1 MYKKWLVKFVS
12 VESIRYLKTMIKN
25 TRLQNN
31 QSNNRS
37 ISQDIKQ
44 EILQAITRIQFGS
57 VEIII
62 HDGQVMQIECRE
74 KTRIHHADPIHKI
87 K

>member
-1 MYKKWLVKFVS
+1 MIPNTAPQS
-12 VESIRYLKTMIKN
+12 SQSIP
-25 TRLQNN
+25 
-31 QSNNRS
+31 
-37 ISQDIKQ
+37 QDIKQ
-44 EILQAITRIQFGS
+44 EILRAIARIQFGS

-74 KTRIHHADPIHKI
+74 KIRVRHADPIQKI

>member
-1 MYKKWLVKFVS
+1 MTVKVRS
-12 VESIRYLKTMIKN
+12 HKTIHSLNAMIHSA
-25 TRLQNN
+25 TP
-31 QSNNRS
+31 QSS
-37 ISQDIKQ
+37 QLIPQDIKQ
-44 EILQAITRIQFGS
+44 EILRAIARIQFGS

-74 KTRIHHADPIHKI
+74 KIRVRHADPIQKT